1 MKFGLFYQLP
11 CATTQDAATRYQETI
26 EQIVYAEELG
36 FDTAWLAELHFNPL
50 FSIMPAPLILAA
62 ALAQRTTR
70 IRLGTAVLL
79 LPLQHPLRTAEE
91 AAVVDLLS
99 QGRLELGVGRGM
111 IAIHFQGF
119 NVPREESR
127 ERFVEALTIIK
138 QAWTQETCRFE
149 GKYFHVPETAV
160 VPKPVQKPYPPL
172 RIAANSPETAVLAGE
187 QGYAVF
193 VASPINPGAKLAE
206 QVALYRR
213 AFHTA
218 GHARTKEDVAIA
230 FPVYVADSAAQ
241 VRHEVEDSF
250 LNYFR
255 AISHQARL
263 GDRDNS
269 PAYAYLREIRKRVEA
284 VTWEQLETTALY
296 GSPTTCI
303 RKIEE
308 TYAQCQLDQLI
319 CWFNP
324 GGLVPHRHVLAS
336 MRRFAEEVIPAVRTL
351 ERNKE

>member
-11 CATTQDAATRYQETI
+11 CAPTQDAGARYQDTI
-26 EQIVYAEELG
+26 EQMVYAEKLG

-50 FSIMPAPLILAA
+50 FSIMPAPLIVAA
-62 ALAQRTTR
+62 VVAQRTTR

-127 ERFVEALTIIK
+127 TRFEEALTIIK
-138 QAWTQETCRFE
+138 RAWTQETCQFE
-149 GKYFHVPETAV
+149 GKHFQVPETAV
-160 VPKPVQKPYPPL
+160 VPKPLQKPHPPL
-172 RIAANSPETAVLAGE
+172 RIAANSPETAVFAGE
-187 QGYAVF
+187 HGYPVF
-193 VASPINPGAKLAE
+193 VASPLNPGAKLPE
-206 QVALYRR
+206 QVARYRE
-213 AFHTA
+213 AFRTA
-218 GHARTKEDVAIA
+218 GHDGSRADVAIA
-230 FPVYVADSAAQ
+230 FPVYVADNVAQ
-241 VRHEVEDSF
+241 VRHEVEASF
-250 LNYFR
+250 LHYFR

-263 GDRDNS
+263 GERNDS

-284 VTWEQLETTALY
+284 VTWEQIETTALY
-296 GSPTTCI
+296 GSPATCI

-308 TYAQCQLDQLI
+308 AYAQCRMDQLI

-324 GGLVPHRHVLAS
+324 GGLVPHQTVLAS
-336 MRRFAEEVIPAVRTL
+336 MCRFAEEVMPAVRRL
-351 ERNKE
+351 